1 MSAQDTVT
9 KNAIHTIRMYWDS
22 FEDDIGYAREIY
34 WGISDL
40 PRLDMFQVDTMYL
53 LHNWLKQFLEDS
65 EDIWDWEITTRELHL
80 IDYDRLFLAVMSKS
94 FDTYPYIKKQI
105 ALEREG
111 N

>member
-40 PRLDMFQVDTMYL
+40 PRLDMFQVDT
-53 LHNWLKQFLEDS
+53 S
-65 EDIWDWEITTRELHL
+65 TSCTTGLNNSSR
-80 IDYDRLFLAVMSKS
+80 
-94 FDTYPYIKKQI
+94 I
-105 ALEREG
+105 ARTSGIGRSQLG
-111 N
+111 NFI